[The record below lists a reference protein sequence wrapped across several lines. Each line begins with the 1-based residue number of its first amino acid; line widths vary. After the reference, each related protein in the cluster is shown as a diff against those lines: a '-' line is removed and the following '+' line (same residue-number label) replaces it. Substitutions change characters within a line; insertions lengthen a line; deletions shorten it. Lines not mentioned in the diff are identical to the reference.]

1 MKTDELKHIAVEALD
16 DLKAQNVVVIDV
28 RDKSSIT
35 DFMIVATGTS
45 QRQVKSLANH
55 VSMKTKEAG
64 VLPLGVEGAD
74 VGEWVLVDLGDVI
87 VHVMLE
93 SVRKF
98 YQLESLW
105 SVSSEDATKND
116 DDNAGR

>member
-1 MKTDELKHIAVEALD
+1 MKIEELKHIALDALD

-28 RDKSSIT
+28 KDRSTIT

-55 VSMKTKEAG
+55 VTMKAKAAG
-64 VLPLGVEGAD
+64 LQPLGVEGAD
-74 VGEWVLVDLGDVI
+74 VGDWVLVDLGDVI
-87 VHVMLE
+87 VHVMLD

-105 SVSSEDATKND
+105 SVSPKDVAEND
-116 DDNAGR
+116 DDNTE